1 MIGTPLHR
9 HVFRSL
15 GLWALGLVLACA
27 VMGCASGSGPAP
39 KPASPPIEIT
49 YTPIEVEPAPPP
61 LVEVPLEPLQP
72 LSEPEA
78 PVDEALAEPGPAADP
93 GALLAS
99 SLATFE
105 RAQELWQGGEIDAAL
120 AALDQAYAAMA
131 EARVDDD
138 PELLRQQ
145 EDLRRLIAR
154 RVVEVYASRRTV
166 VGDADAAIPM
176 VLNDHVRR
184 EIASFQGSERREFLA
199 GFERSGLFRP
209 RILAELR
216 AAGMPEQLSW
226 LPMVESWY
234 KVRALSTARA
244 LGMWQFI
251 PSTGYRFGLSRND
264 WIDERMDPEKST
276 TAALAY
282 LTELHDMFGDWLTAI
297 AAYNCGETRVLR
309 TINRQHI
316 SYFDQFWDL
325 YEQLPRETRRYVPRF
340 LAVLEILRDPSAYG
354 FDDLPVPL
362 DPLPESKV
370 EIARS
375 VRLAELEKNLG
386 LAAGELAAL
395 NPELRSGV
403 TPDGLYRLRVPD
415 RTDEKLVIAAVGE
428 LPVATRPAPAPS
440 PSTTGTHV
448 VRSGE
453 TLSTIASRYR
463 VPTSTLMRLNGLSDP
478 NRLRVGQ
485 RLRVSGTASSVGGG
499 SGGGGGSAATYTVRP
514 GDSLW
519 LIASRYGTTVDRLRR
534 DNGLNGNA
542 LQPGQRLKVSADA
555 RRVHVVRRGET
566 LGAIASSRRVPLRQ
580 LAEANGLTLRS
591 TIYPGQQLLIPGS

>member
-1 MIGTPLHR
+1 MIRTPLHR
-9 HVFRSL
+9 YVS
-15 GLWALGLVLACA
+15 GLLGLVLTCA
-27 VMGCASGSGPAP
+27 VIGCASGSGPAP
-39 KPASPPIEIT
+39 KAAPPPIEIT
-49 YTPIEVEPAPPP
+49 YTPITPIEEEPGPPA

-72 LSEPEA
+72 LGEPEA
-78 PVDEALAEPGPAADP
+78 PVDEALAETVPAADP
-93 GALLAS
+93 AALLAV

-105 RAQELWQGGEIDAAL
+105 QAQELWQQGDIDAAL

-131 EARVDDD
+131 DARADED

-184 EIASFQGSERREFLA
+184 EIASFQGSERKEFLA

-216 AAGMPEQLSW
+216 AAGLPEQLSW

-251 PSTGYRFGLSRND
+251 PSTGYRFGLSRSD
-264 WIDERMDPEKST
+264 WVDERMDPEKST

-309 TINRQHI
+309 TINRQHL

-386 LAAGELAAL
+386 LVAGELAAL

-403 TPDGLYRLRVPD
+403 TPNGVYRLRVPD

-428 LPVATRPAPAPS
+428 LPVATRPTPTPS
-440 PSTTGTHV
+440 ATGTHV

-463 VPTSTLMRLNGLSDP
+463 VATSTLMRLNGLSDP

-485 RLRVSGTASSVGGG
+485 RLRVAGTASSVRGGG
-499 SGGGGGSAATYTVRP
+499 GGGGGSAATYTVRP

-542 LQPGQRLKVSADA
+542 LQPGQRLKVSAEA
-555 RRVHVVRRGET
+555 GRVHVVRSGDT
-566 LGAIASSRRVPLRQ
+566 LGRIASALRISLRQ
-580 LAEANGLTLRS
+580 LAEANGLTLAS
-591 TIYPGQQLLIPGS
+591 TIYPGQRLLIPGS